1 MVFVHSKDSLFFSR
15 TVKRFSDQIRRPV
28 DIDVNI
34 IDRMRTKMK
43 KKWNSSNVR
52 IDKENRHLIYES
64 KDFYYQ
70 NILGFY

>member
-1 MVFVHSKDSLFFSR
+1 MLATVNCLGYSIFILFGTKYALNHFISKVFVHSTDSLFFSR

-43 KKWNSSNVR
+43 KK
-52 IDKENRHLIYES
+52 
-64 KDFYYQ
+64 
-70 NILGFY
+70 

>member
-1 MVFVHSKDSLFFSR
+1 MVFVHSTDSLFFSR

-43 KKWNSSNVR
+43 KN
-52 IDKENRHLIYES
+52 E
-64 KDFYYQ
+64 
-70 NILGFY
+70 ILQM